1 MQKQNYTVICPR
13 CGVEFDE
20 KEKFCPHCDTPNRKM
35 ICRSCGAQINASERV
50 CKVCGAKN
58 RRKTGFS
65 RNFILIGATVLAA
78 LGILLFPK
86 QPKQADQP
94 PAQAQEAVSQTPETP
109 EQSIAQDAPEQSSQS
124 FNVEKHS
131 GTLFSGGTVEITI
144 PSDYIG
150 EDITQD
156 ELDAKV
162 EQADGFKS
170 ATLNADGSV
179 TYIMTEA
186 CHKKL
191 MKDMAQ
197 QLDSSLADMV
207 GSEDYP
213 NVTAIDASDD
223 YTKFTVTLSSGTVN
237 LQESLMTLVFYMSG
251 GLYHYF
257 STGEPVDNINVRFI
271 DQSGNLL
278 QEANSKDVN
287 PDALSSISTHAP
299 AGGATA
305 IFHKSVMRFCGKL
318 PKDDTVLCLA
328 SFGFPRRDPKAVYL
342 AWISCANLPQKCVRE
357 GLALKDQGTSC
368 FHEGLASHAFDPVLV

>member
-1 MQKQNYTVICPR
+1 MPRQNYTVVCPR
-13 CGVEFDE
+13 CGGEFDE

-35 ICRSCGAQINASERV
+35 ICRSCGKQINARDPV
-50 CKVCGAKN
+50 CKFCGAKN
-58 RRKTGFS
+58 RRRVDSLRIGLLVAVPLLVVL
-65 RNFILIGATVLAA
+65 LIVLLPKKSGTSKEPSGTQMQAEVSSASESPEKSAA
-78 LGILLFPK
+78 
-86 QPKQADQP
+86 Q
-94 PAQAQEAVSQTPETP
+94 SET
-109 EQSIAQDAPEQSSQS
+109 QDAPEQSSQA

-131 GTLFSGGTVEITI
+131 GTLFSSGTVEITI

-150 EDITQD
+150 EDVTQE
-156 ELDAKV
+156 ELDAQLK
-162 EQADGFKS
+162 QADGFKS

-191 MKDMAQ
+191 MQDMAQ

-213 NVTAIDASDD
+213 NVTAIDAADD
-223 YTKFTVTLSSGTVN
+223 YTKFTVTLSSDTVSF
-237 LQESLMTLVFYMSG
+237 QESIMALAFYMSG

-287 PDALSSISTHAP
+287 PDALSSDVNSDVSEADPPVETTSP
-299 AGGATA
+299 DPSQGKSAGKFVASKDSDK
-305 IFHKSVMRFCGKL
+305 FHKPSCRWAKKILSENEIWFDSAADAIAAGYGACGTCN
-318 PKDDTVLCLA
+318 PK
-328 SFGFPRRDPKAVYL
+328 
-342 AWISCANLPQKCVRE
+342 
-357 GLALKDQGTSC
+357 
-368 FHEGLASHAFDPVLV
+368 

>member
-1 MQKQNYTVICPR
+1 MTKNEYIVQCPR
-13 CGVEFDE
+13 CGAEFPE
-20 KEKFCPHCDTPNRKM
+20 QEKFCPHCDTPNRKM

-58 RRKTGFS
+58 RRKTGSS
-65 RNFILIGATVLAA
+65 RNFILIGVTVLAA
-78 LGILLFPK
+78 LGILFFPK
-86 QPKQADQP
+86 QSKQADQP

-131 GTLFSGGTVEITI
+131 GTLFGGGTVEITI

-150 EDITQD
+150 EDVTQ
-156 ELDAKV
+156 EKLDAKV

-191 MKDMAQ
+191 MQDMAQ

-213 NVTAIDASDD
+213 NVTAIDSSDD
-223 YTKFTVTLSSGTVN
+223 YTKFTVTLSSDTVN

-287 PDALSSISTHAP
+287 PDALSSDVNSDVSEADPPMETTSP
-299 AGGATA
+299 DPSQGKSAGKFVASKDSDK
-305 IFHKSVMRFCGKL
+305 FHKPSCLWAKKILSENEIWFDSSDDAIAAGYGACG
-318 PKDDTVLCLA
+318 TCN
-328 SFGFPRRDPKAVYL
+328 PR
-342 AWISCANLPQKCVRE
+342 
-357 GLALKDQGTSC
+357 
-368 FHEGLASHAFDPVLV
+368 

>member
-1 MQKQNYTVICPR
+1 MPNQNYTVVCPR
-13 CGVEFDE
+13 CGTEFDE

-35 ICRSCGAQINASERV
+35 ICRSCGAQINARDRV
-50 CKVCGAKN
+50 CRFCGAKN
-58 RRKTGFS
+58 RSHVDPLR
-65 RNFILIGATVLAA
+65 IGLLAA
-78 LGILLFPK
+78 VPLLVVLLIVLLPK
-86 QPKQADQP
+86 KSGTVKDSSGAQMQADVSP
-94 PAQAQEAVSQTPETP
+94 SAEAP
-109 EQSIAQDAPEQSSQS
+109 EQSTAQDAPEQSSQS

-150 EDITQD
+150 EDVTQD

-191 MKDMAQ
+191 MQDMAQ

-213 NVTAIDASDD
+213 NVTAIDSSDD
-223 YTKFTVTLSSGTVN
+223 YTKFTVTLSSDAVSF
-237 LQESLMTLVFYMSG
+237 QESIMTLAFYMSG

-257 STGEPVDNINVRFI
+257 STGEPVDNINVRFV

-278 QEANSKDVN
+278 QEANSSD
-287 PDALSSISTHAP
+287 
-299 AGGATA
+299 
-305 IFHKSVMRFCGKL
+305 M
-318 PKDDTVLCLA
+318 
-328 SFGFPRRDPKAVYL
+328 
-342 AWISCANLPQKCVRE
+342 Q
-357 GLALKDQGTSC
+357 
-368 FHEGLASHAFDPVLV
+368 

>member
-1 MQKQNYTVICPR
+1 MTKNEYIVQCPR
-13 CGVEFDE
+13 CGAEFPE
-20 KEKFCPHCDTPNRKM
+20 REKFCPHCDTPNRKM

-58 RRKTGFS
+58 KKKSGSS

-94 PAQAQEAVSQTPETP
+94 PAQAQEAVSQTPEAP
-109 EQSIAQDAPEQSSQS
+109 EQSTAQDAPEQSSQS

-150 EDITQD
+150 EDVTQ
-156 ELDAKV
+156 EKLDAKV

-179 TYIMTEA
+179 TYVMTET
-186 CHKKL
+186 CHEKL
-191 MKDMAQ
+191 MQDMAQ
-197 QLDSSLADMV
+197 QLDSTLADMV

-213 NVTAIDASDD
+213 NVTAIDASAD
-223 YTKFTVTLSSGTVN
+223 YTKFTVTLSSDSVN

-257 STGEPVDNINVRFI
+257 STGEPVDNINVRFV

-278 QEANSKDVN
+278 QEANSKDVD
-287 PDALSSISTHAP
+287 PDALSSDGDVVVSEAETPEADVSP
-299 AGGATA
+299 DPSQGKSAGKFVASSDSDKFHWPDCRWAKKILSENEIWFDSAADAIAAGYGA
-305 IFHKSVMRFCGKL
+305 CG
-318 PKDDTVLCLA
+318 TCN
-328 SFGFPRRDPKAVYL
+328 PR
-342 AWISCANLPQKCVRE
+342 
-357 GLALKDQGTSC
+357 
-368 FHEGLASHAFDPVLV
+368 

>member
-1 MQKQNYTVICPR
+1 MTKNEYIVQCPR
-13 CGVEFDE
+13 CGAEFPE
-20 KEKFCPHCDTPNRKM
+20 REKFCPHCDTPNRKM

-58 RRKTGFS
+58 RRKTGSS
-65 RNFILIGATVLAA
+65 RNFILVGVTVLAA

-94 PAQAQEAVSQTPETP
+94 PAQAQEAVSQEPETP

-144 PSDYIG
+144 PSDYVG
-150 EDITQD
+150 EDATQD
-156 ELDAKV
+156 ELDAAV
-162 EQADGFKS
+162 ERTDGFKS

-179 TYIMTEA
+179 TYVMTEA

-191 MKDMAQ
+191 MQDMAVQ
-197 QLDSSLADMV
+197 IDSSLADMV

-213 NVTAIDASDD
+213 NVTAIDAADD
-223 YTKFTVTLSSGTVN
+223 YTKFTVTLSSDTVSF
-237 LQESLMTLVFYMSG
+237 QESIMALAFYMSG

-257 STGEPVDNINVRFI
+257 STGEPVDNINVRFV

-278 QEANSKDVN
+278 QEANSKDVD
-287 PDALSSISTHAP
+287 PDALSSDGDVVVSEAETPEADVSP
-299 AGGATA
+299 DPSQGKSAGKFVASSDSDKFHWPDCRWAKKILSENEVWFDSSDDAIAAGYGA
-305 IFHKSVMRFCGKL
+305 CG
-318 PKDDTVLCLA
+318 TCN
-328 SFGFPRRDPKAVYL
+328 PR
-342 AWISCANLPQKCVRE
+342 
-357 GLALKDQGTSC
+357 
-368 FHEGLASHAFDPVLV
+368 

>member
-1 MQKQNYTVICPR
+1 MTKNEYLVQCPR
-13 CGVEFDE
+13 CGAEFPE
-20 KEKFCPHCDTPNRKM
+20 REKFCPHCDTPNRKM

-58 RRKTGFS
+58 KRKSGS
-65 RNFILIGATVLAA
+65 AKKALLIGGAVLAA
-78 LGILLFPK
+78 ICIIFAPK
-86 QPKQADQP
+86 QTAQSEKT
-94 PAQAQEAVSQTPETP
+94 PAQSQEEGSATLEAP

-131 GTLFSGGTVEITI
+131 GTLFSSGTVEITI
-144 PSDYIG
+144 PADYIG
-150 EDITQD
+150 EDVTQD

-179 TYIMTEA
+179 TYVMTES

-191 MKDMAQ
+191 MQDMAQ

-213 NVTAIDASDD
+213 NVTAIDSSDD
-223 YTKFTVTLSSGTVN
+223 YTKFTVTLSADSVT
-237 LQESLMTLVFYMSG
+237 LQDSLMTLVFYMSG

-278 QEANSKDVN
+278 QEANSKDIN
-287 PDALSSISTHAP
+287 PDALSSDGNSDVSEAETPTEATSPDPSQGKSSGKFVASSDSGKFHWPDCRWAKKILSENEIWFDSAADAIA
-299 AGGATA
+299 AGYGA
-305 IFHKSVMRFCGKL
+305 CGTCH
-318 PKDDTVLCLA
+318 PK
-328 SFGFPRRDPKAVYL
+328 
-342 AWISCANLPQKCVRE
+342 
-357 GLALKDQGTSC
+357 
-368 FHEGLASHAFDPVLV
+368 

>member
-1 MQKQNYTVICPR
+1 MSKNEYIVRCPR
-13 CGVEFDE
+13 CGAEFPE
-20 KEKFCPHCDTPNRKM
+20 REKFCPHCSTPNRKM
-35 ICRSCGAQINASERV
+35 ICRSCGKQINARDPV
-50 CKVCGAKN
+50 CKFCGAKN
-58 RRKTGFS
+58 RR
-65 RNFILIGATVLAA
+65 RIDPLRICLLAA
-78 LGILLFPK
+78 VPLLIVLLVVLLPK
-86 QPKQADQP
+86 KSGTVKDPSGAQMQAEVP
-94 PAQAQEAVSQTPETP
+94 IASESS
-109 EQSIAQDAPEQSSQS
+109 EQSTAQDAPVQPETQDTYGQPTQS
-124 FNVEKHS
+124 FNAEKNS
-131 GTLFSGGTVEITI
+131 GTLFRSGTVEITI

-150 EDITQD
+150 EDVTQD

-191 MKDMAQ
+191 MQDMAQ

-213 NVTAIDASDD
+213 NVTAIDAADD
-223 YTKFTVTLSSGTVN
+223 YTKFTVTLSSDAVSF
-237 LQESLMTLVFYMSG
+237 QESIMTLAFYMSG

-287 PDALSSISTHAP
+287 PDALSSDVNSDVSEVDTPVEAASPDPSQGKTSGKFVASSDSDKFHWPDCRWAKKILSENEIWFDSA
-299 AGGATA
+299 ADAIAAKYGA
-305 IFHKSVMRFCGKL
+305 CG
-318 PKDDTVLCLA
+318 TCN
-328 SFGFPRRDPKAVYL
+328 PR
-342 AWISCANLPQKCVRE
+342 
-357 GLALKDQGTSC
+357 
-368 FHEGLASHAFDPVLV
+368 

>member
-1 MQKQNYTVICPR
+1 MTKNEYIVQCPR
-13 CGVEFDE
+13 CGAEFPE
-20 KEKFCPHCDTPNRKM
+20 REKFCPHCDTPNRKM

-58 RRKTGFS
+58 RRKTGSS
-65 RNFILIGATVLAA
+65 RNFILIGVTVLAA

-109 EQSIAQDAPEQSSQS
+109 EQSTAQDAPEQSSQS

-144 PSDYIG
+144 PSDYVG
-150 EDITQD
+150 ENAAQE

-162 EQADGFKS
+162 AQTDGFKS

-179 TYIMTEA
+179 TYVMTEA

-191 MKDMAQ
+191 MQDMAEQ
-197 QLDSSLADMV
+197 IDSSLADMV

-213 NVTAIDASDD
+213 NVTAIDSSDD
-223 YTKFTVTLSSGTVN
+223 YMKFTVTLSSDSVN

-257 STGEPVDNINVRFI
+257 STGEPVDNINVRFV

-278 QEANSKDVN
+278 QEANSKDVD
-287 PDALSSISTHAP
+287 PDALSSDGDVVVSEAETP
-299 AGGATA
+299 EEDVSPDPSQGKSAGKFVASSDSDKFHWPDCRWAKKILSENEIWFDSSDDAIAAGYGA
-305 IFHKSVMRFCGKL
+305 CG
-318 PKDDTVLCLA
+318 TCN
-328 SFGFPRRDPKAVYL
+328 PR
-342 AWISCANLPQKCVRE
+342 
-357 GLALKDQGTSC
+357 
-368 FHEGLASHAFDPVLV
+368 

>member
-1 MQKQNYTVICPR
+1 MTPMQKQNYTVICPR

-58 RRKTGFS
+58 RRKAGSS

-94 PAQAQEAVSQTPETP
+94 PAQAQAAVSQTPEMP

-150 EDITQD
+150 EDVTQD

-162 EQADGFKS
+162 EQADGFQS

-213 NVTAIDASDD
+213 NVTAIDSSDD
-223 YTKFTVTLSSGTVN
+223 YTKFTVTLSSDTVN

-287 PDALSSISTHAP
+287 P
-299 AGGATA
+299 
-305 IFHKSVMRFCGKL
+305 K
-318 PKDDTVLCLA
+318 
-328 SFGFPRRDPKAVYL
+328 
-342 AWISCANLPQKCVRE
+342 
-357 GLALKDQGTSC
+357 
-368 FHEGLASHAFDPVLV
+368 

>member
-1 MQKQNYTVICPR
+1 MPRQNYTVVCPR

-35 ICRSCGAQINASERV
+35 ICPSCGKQINARDPV
-50 CKVCGAKN
+50 CKFCGAKN
-58 RRKTGFS
+58 RRRVDSLRIGLLVAVPLLVVL
-65 RNFILIGATVLAA
+65 LIVLLPKKSGTSKEPFGTQMQVEISSASESPEKSAA
-78 LGILLFPK
+78 QF
-86 QPKQADQP
+86 
-94 PAQAQEAVSQTPETP
+94 ET
-109 EQSIAQDAPEQSSQS
+109 QDAPEQSSQA

-131 GTLFSGGTVEITI
+131 GTLFSSGTVEITI

-150 EDITQD
+150 EDVTQE
-156 ELDAKV
+156 ELDAQLK
-162 EQADGFKS
+162 QADGFKS

-191 MKDMAQ
+191 MQDMAQ

-223 YTKFTVTLSSGTVN
+223 YTKFTVTLSSDTVSF
-237 LQESLMTLVFYMSG
+237 QESIMALAFYMSG

-287 PDALSSISTHAP
+287 PDALSSDGNSDVSEADTPVDAASP
-299 AGGATA
+299 DPTQGKSAGKFVASADSDKFHWPDCRWAKKILSENEIWFDSAADAIAAGYGA
-305 IFHKSVMRFCGKL
+305 CGTCN
-318 PKDDTVLCLA
+318 PK
-328 SFGFPRRDPKAVYL
+328 
-342 AWISCANLPQKCVRE
+342 
-357 GLALKDQGTSC
+357 
-368 FHEGLASHAFDPVLV
+368 

>member
-1 MQKQNYTVICPR
+1 MPRQNYTVVCPR
-13 CGVEFDE
+13 CGGEFDE

-35 ICRSCGAQINASERV
+35 ICRSCGKQINARDPV
-50 CKVCGAKN
+50 CKFCGAKN
-58 RRKTGFS
+58 RRRVDSLRIGLLVAVPLLVVL
-65 RNFILIGATVLAA
+65 LIVLLPKKSGTLKEPSGTQMQAEVSSASESPEKSAA
-78 LGILLFPK
+78 
-86 QPKQADQP
+86 Q
-94 PAQAQEAVSQTPETP
+94 SET
-109 EQSIAQDAPEQSSQS
+109 QDAPEQSSQA

-150 EDITQD
+150 EDATQD
-156 ELDAKV
+156 ELDAAV
-162 EQADGFKS
+162 ERTDGFKS

-191 MKDMAQ
+191 MQDMAQ

-213 NVTAIDASDD
+213 NVTAIDSSDD
-223 YTKFTVTLSSGTVN
+223 YTKFTVTLSSDSVT
-237 LQESLMTLVFYMSG
+237 LQDSLMTLVFYMSG

-278 QEANSKDVN
+278 QEANSKDIN
-287 PDALSSISTHAP
+287 PDALSSDGNSDVSEAEMPTD
-299 AGGATA
+299 ATSPDPSQG
-305 IFHKSVMRFCGKL
+305 KSAGKL
-318 PKDDTVLCLA
+318 VASAGSDKFHWPDCKWAKKILSENEIWFDSAADAIAAGYGACGTCHPK
-328 SFGFPRRDPKAVYL
+328 
-342 AWISCANLPQKCVRE
+342 
-357 GLALKDQGTSC
+357 
-368 FHEGLASHAFDPVLV
+368 

>member
-58 RRKTGFS
+58 RRKAGSS

-78 LGILLFPK
+78 LCILLFPK

-94 PAQAQEAVSQTPETP
+94 P

-150 EDITQD
+150 EDVTQD
-156 ELDAKV
+156 ELDAAV
-162 EQADGFKS
+162 ERTDGFKS

-179 TYIMTEA
+179 TYVMTEA

-191 MKDMAQ
+191 MQDMAQ

-213 NVTAIDASDD
+213 NVTAIDSSDD
-223 YTKFTVTLSSGTVN
+223 YTKFTVTLSSDTVN

-287 PDALSSISTHAP
+287 PDALSSDVNSDVSEADPPMETTSP
-299 AGGATA
+299 DPSQGKSAGKFVASKDSDK
-305 IFHKSVMRFCGKL
+305 FHKPSCRWAKKILSENEIWFDSAADAIAAGYGACGTCN
-318 PKDDTVLCLA
+318 PK
-328 SFGFPRRDPKAVYL
+328 
-342 AWISCANLPQKCVRE
+342 
-357 GLALKDQGTSC
+357 
-368 FHEGLASHAFDPVLV
+368 

>member
-1 MQKQNYTVICPR
+1 MTKNEYIVQCPR
-13 CGVEFDE
+13 CGAEFPE
-20 KEKFCPHCDTPNRKM
+20 REKFCPHCDTPNRKM

-58 RRKTGFS
+58 KRKSGSS

-94 PAQAQEAVSQTPETP
+94 PAQAQEAVSQTPEAP
-109 EQSIAQDAPEQSSQS
+109 EQSTAQDAPEQSSQS

-150 EDITQD
+150 EDATQD
-156 ELDAKV
+156 ELDAAV

-179 TYIMTEA
+179 TYVMTEA

-191 MKDMAQ
+191 MQEMAE

-213 NVTAIDASDD
+213 NVTSIDSSDD
-223 YTKFTVTLSSGTVN
+223 YTKFTVTLSSDSVT
-237 LQESLMTLVFYMSG
+237 LQDSLMTLVFYMSG
-251 GLYHYF
+251 GLYYYF

-278 QEANSKDVN
+278 QEANSKDVD
-287 PDALSSISTHAP
+287 PDALSSDGDVVVSEAETP
-299 AGGATA
+299 EEDVSPDPSQGKSAGKFVASSDSDKFHWPDCRWAKKILSENEIWFDSSDDAIAAGYGA
-305 IFHKSVMRFCGKL
+305 CG
-318 PKDDTVLCLA
+318 TCN
-328 SFGFPRRDPKAVYL
+328 PR
-342 AWISCANLPQKCVRE
+342 
-357 GLALKDQGTSC
+357 
-368 FHEGLASHAFDPVLV
+368 

>member
-1 MQKQNYTVICPR
+1 M
-13 CGVEFDE
+13 
-20 KEKFCPHCDTPNRKM
+20 
-35 ICRSCGAQINASERV
+35 
-50 CKVCGAKN
+50 
-58 RRKTGFS
+58 
-65 RNFILIGATVLAA
+65 AA

-150 EDITQD
+150 EDATQD
-156 ELDAKV
+156 ELDAAV
-162 EQADGFKS
+162 ERTDGFKS

-191 MKDMAQ
+191 MQDMAQ

-213 NVTAIDASDD
+213 NVTAIDSSDD
-223 YTKFTVTLSSGTVN
+223 YTKFTVTLSSDTVN

-278 QEANSKDVN
+278 QEANSRMSIPTRSLLTSIPTSARQTPLWKLLLQILLRVSPLEN
-287 PDALSSISTHAP
+287 SSQARIATNSTNRVAD
-299 AGGATA
+299 G
-305 IFHKSVMRFCGKL
+305 
-318 PKDDTVLCLA
+318 PK
-328 SFGFPRRDPKAVYL
+328 RY
-342 AWISCANLPQKCVRE
+342 
-357 GLALKDQGTSC
+357 
-368 FHEGLASHAFDPVLV
+368 